1 MSSDAPAP
9 AGPLPDPFAVPSFL
23 APPGRVADWRLV
35 LVHDAARATGLL
47 DALPATPD
55 DAADRLG
62 LARQPVRAVLDT
74 LVDVGVL
81 AVAPD
86 GTVGRG
92 PRFPDDGTATQ
103 LRQHA
108 STLRRW
114 AATLEDRVRGGEEPA
129 RGPFDLR
136 SWLASMA
143 VAAADRAD
151 AVAAVALDGFPAGGT
166 GRAVGVVEAID
177 LGGGHGRYAAALAGR
192 GAHVILQDRPDVIEV
207 VRVEGWL
214 EGTGVRLV
222 AGDVHDVLPDGPFDV
237 VLAVGLLHTMGPDR
251 VASLLR
257 RVGARMRRD
266 GVVVIGTTLRGHGP
280 TSSLFAVQM
289 AVSGQGG
296 DTHGLDDYRRWL
308 HEAGF
313 GPPEVHDLA
322 GTTVLRARFRGDP
335 HAAGRA

>member
-1 MSSDAPAP
+1 MSPDAPAP
-9 AGPLPDPFAVPSFL
+9 TGPPPDPFAVPSFL

-35 LVHDAARATGLL
+35 LVLDAARATGLL
-47 DALPATPD
+47 DALPATPG

-62 LARQPVRAVLDT
+62 LAPQPVRAVLDT
-74 LVDVGVL
+74 LVDAGVL
-81 AVAPD
+81 TAAAD

-92 PRFPDDGTATQ
+92 PRFPDDDTAAQ

-114 AATLEDRVRGGEEPA
+114 ATTLEDRLRGVEQPA

-143 VAAADRAD
+143 AAAAGRAE
-151 AVAAVALDGFPAGGT
+151 AVADVALDGFPAGGA
-166 GRAVGVVEAID
+166 GGAIEAID

-192 GAHVILQDRPDVIEV
+192 GAHVVLQDRPDVIGV
-207 VRVEGWL
+207 VRTEGWL
-214 EGTGVRLV
+214 DGTGVRLV

-237 VLAVGLLHTMGPDR
+237 VLAVGLLHTMGPER

-257 RVGARMRRD
+257 RVGARMRPD
-266 GVVVIGTTLRGHGP
+266 GVVVIGTTVRGRGP
-280 TSSLFAVQM
+280 SSALFAVQM

-308 HEAGF
+308 HDAGF

-322 GTTVLRARFRGDP
+322 GTTILRSRFG
-335 HAAGRA
+335 G